1 MSELL
6 KLAKLFL
13 VMSATKATR
22 ERSFSA
28 IKHNITFLR
37 NTSTRNEL
45 NHCFMFHV
53 HCEKSDQP

>member
-22 ERSFSA
+22 V
-28 IKHNITFLR
+28 KHNITFLR